1 MIDDVKA
8 LLSVERYGRLIAA
21 TGMPCQGQV
30 WRMKVDKSDLGAA
43 LAASARWADRWGAE
57 VQISFTPR
65 SLENPL
71 IRLMA
76 DVCEKMHLKK
86 DLNGPFTILKNHL
99 EISSPNRRRTIESLQ
114 NSDSAWAIDIEEDE
128 AITFVRVADTG
139 DPVLTC
145 EQSREVDRVAINEYG
160 LPGMCLMENA
170 GCGAVLV
177 ANDMLKKARTQ
188 GNPLIVAGGGNNAG
202 DGFVMARG
210 FSRLGY
216 VPTIAMVKPHSRLT
230 GDAEINFRLLADE
243 ESVKV
248 VDVSENP
255 EHLDDLFHGTSLI
268 VDAMLGTGFRGEVA
282 DIYRRA
288 INTINSS
295 RIQVLSL
302 DLPSGLSG
310 DTGLA
315 DKSTVRASRTVTFAN
330 LKTGLLLADG
340 PERSGVIY
348 IAEIGAPKELMLDN

>member
-8 LLSVERYGRLIAA
+8 LLSAERYSRLIAA
-21 TGMPCQGQV
+21 IGMPCPGQV
-30 WRMKVDKSDLGAA
+30 WRMKVDRGDLGAA
-43 LAASARWADRWGAE
+43 LAASARWANRWGAE
-57 VQISFTPR
+57 VQITFTPR
-65 SLENPL
+65 SLEDPL

-76 DVCEKMHLKK
+76 DICEKMHLKTQ
-86 DLNGPFTILKNHL
+86 LNGPFPILKNHL
-99 EISSPNRRRTIESLQ
+99 EIASPNRRRTIESLQ
-114 NSDSAWAIDIEEDE
+114 NSDSAWAVDIEDE
-128 AITFVRVADTG
+128 EARTFVRMADTG

-160 LPGMCLMENA
+160 LPGVCLMENA
-170 GCGAVLV
+170 GCGAVHV
-177 ANDMLKKARTQ
+177 ANDMMKKARTQ
-188 GNPLIVAGGGNNAG
+188 GNPLIIAGGGNNAG

-216 VPTIAMVKPHSRLT
+216 IPTIAMVKPHSKLT
-230 GDAEINFRLLADE
+230 GDAEINFNMLADE

-248 VDVSENP
+248 VDVSEDP
-255 EHLDDLFHGTSLI
+255 ERLHDLFHGTSLI

-282 DIYRRA
+282 DNYRKA
-288 INTINSS
+288 INTINAS
-295 RIQVLSL
+295 RIQVLAL
-302 DLPSGLSG
+302 DVPSGLSG

-340 PERSGVIY
+340 PERCGVIY
-348 IAEIGAPKELMLDN
+348 IAEIGVPKQVIMDN